1 MGMSDRDPIC
11 VGVIGLGAMGRVH
24 LDAYTASPYA
34 AVRHLCDV
42 DTAAA
47 SAHAPDEHTT
57 VSASVDAVAADPDVA
72 LVSVCLPHRLH
83 APTTITLLEAGKAV
97 VLEKPVA
104 VDLDE
109 ADKLLAVAHRHPGR
123 LVVKS
128 YLRHSGPFRVLHDAM
143 RRGAVGVPRLATA
156 TFASQR
162 RDESV
167 PAWRLDATESGG
179 GVLLDTGIH
188 LIDVLHWCF
197 GQEHSVMAADRTDE
211 RGLDLDAA
219 LLMAFENGP
228 FATLALTQASA
239 GNGLVYRLEVVG
251 SSGRVT
257 VEPTAPGTLTCSIT
271 VDGTTTVLLD
281 EPDWWGRANTA
292 AVASYVENLAAGRPL
307 GEPPEDAVANLATVL
322 TAYAC
327 RRAS

>member
-1 MGMSDRDPIC
+1 MGVSGKESIG

-24 LDAYTASPYA
+24 LDAYTASPQA

-42 DTAAA
+42 DGATA
-47 SAHAPDEHTT
+47 SAHASDERTT

-83 APTTITLLEAGKAV
+83 APTAVTLLESGKAV

-109 ADKLLAVAHRHPGR
+109 AEQLLAVARRYPGR

-128 YLRHSGPFRVLHDAM
+128 YLRHSRPFRALRDAVG
-143 RRGAVGVPRLATA
+143 RGAVGVARLAVA

-162 RDESV
+162 RDESL
-167 PAWRLDATESGG
+167 PAWRLDAAESGG

-188 LIDVLHWCF
+188 LIDVLRWCF
-197 GQEHSVMAADRTDE
+197 GRESSVTAADRTDE
-211 RGLDLDAA
+211 HGLDLDAA
-219 LLMAFENGP
+219 VLMTYADGP
-228 FATLALTQASA
+228 VATLALTQASA

-257 VEPTAPGTLTCSIT
+257 VEPTAPDTLTCSIT

-281 EPDWWGRANTA
+281 EPGWWGRANTA
-292 AVASYVENLAAGRPL
+292 AVTSYVENLAAGRPL
-307 GEPPEDAVANLATVL
+307 GEPPEDSVANLATVL
-322 TAYAC
+322 SAYRRTA
-327 RRAS
+327 